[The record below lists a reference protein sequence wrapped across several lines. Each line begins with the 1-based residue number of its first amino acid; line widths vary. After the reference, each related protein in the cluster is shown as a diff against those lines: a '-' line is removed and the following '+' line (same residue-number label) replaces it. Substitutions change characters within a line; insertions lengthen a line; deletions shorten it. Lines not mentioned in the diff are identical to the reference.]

1 MINLSSSKITQYL
14 TDAILSFYIAI
25 VISFTLCYKYSAFIL
40 TTAVITCIVF
50 VIILLADER
59 ITQRAPC
66 ISSLSPQ
73 NYPSWRFTVSIFT
86 IILVGQLFYFSAY
99 YPGGF
104 NLDALGQWGQAH
116 GDYPFDDWHPFVS
129 TMWLKFILLIHDSL
143 PFYIFSQA
151 LLFSASFAKLSNSL
165 LRIGVKRVSIIIC
178 AIFVA
183 LSPSIGMNNICLTKD
198 VQFTILAILLTDISI
213 QMMIIPKGNWLL
225 KLFNICYAV
234 VIIFLASTVR
244 HNGILYTIPFLL
256 LLAVIYRER
265 VKQILIVAAVT
276 LLSIVI
282 VKGPIE
288 QSLNVTPHSN
298 TVGESI
304 GIPMAIMANALVNDP
319 VSLPSDV
326 HEFLNQIADDR
337 DWREYYITGEWDSC
351 KWKFGGIELL
361 QDAHLTDILTKAAE
375 TIIACPQASYESI
388 RENTRIFWQVI
399 GDSSNWTADR
409 YFCENEYDLRQT
421 PNPVLN
427 DIANKLVHL
436 SENSSINW
444 LIWNIGLDILVLVV
458 LLYYSINHNIPKMTL
473 LLVPLLCYDF
483 GTMLLLAG
491 PNHRYFYLNKCL
503 FIPIL
508 LCAIQTARS
517 QNNE

>member
-1 MINLSSSKITQYL
+1 MKSLNVQHL
-14 TDAILSFYIAI
+14 TGAAFSLYIAI
-25 VISFTLCYKYSAFIL
+25 AFSLAFCDKYQTFIL
-40 TTAVITCIVF
+40 IAIIMFFVVYVLILMVDEVIRKKKIIRDKHPDFSKSNWKLATTVF
-50 VIILLADER
+50 AMVL
-59 ITQRAPC
+59 C
-66 ISSLSPQ
+66 
-73 NYPSWRFTVSIFT
+73 
-86 IILVGQLFYFSAY
+86 GQLFYYFAY

-116 GDYPFDDWHPFVS
+116 NDYPYDDWHPFVS
-129 TMWLKFILLIHDSL
+129 TMWIKFILLIHDSL

-151 LLFSASFAKLSNSL
+151 FLFSASFAKLSNSIF
-165 LRIGVKRVSIIIC
+165 RIGVKQVYIIMC
-178 AIFVA
+178 AIFVV
-183 LSPSIGMNNICLTKD
+183 LSPSIGMNNVCLTKD
-198 VQFTILAILLTDISI
+198 VQFTILAILLTDISV
-213 QMMIIPKGNWLL
+213 QMMITPKGNWIL
-225 KLFNICYAV
+225 KPFNICYTV
-234 VIIFLASTVR
+234 VILFLASTVR

-265 VKQILIVAAVT
+265 IKQILIVATVT
-276 LLSIVI
+276 LLSITI

-288 QSLNVTPHSN
+288 QCLNVTPHSN

-304 GIPMAIMANALVNDP
+304 GIPMSIMANALVNDP
-319 VSLPSDV
+319 DNLPSDV

-351 KWKFGGIELL
+351 KWEFGGTELL
-361 QDAHLTDILTKAAE
+361 QDAHLKDILTKAVE
-375 TIIACPQASYESI
+375 TIIACPKTSYESI

-399 GDSSNWTADR
+399 GDSSNWTADM
-409 YFCENEYDLRQT
+409 YFCENEYNLQQT

-427 DIANKLVHL
+427 DIANKLVRL
-436 SENSSINW
+436 SEGTSINW
-444 LIWNIGLDILVLVV
+444 LIWNNGLDILVLVV

-508 LCAIQTARS
+508 LCAIQTARN

>member
-1 MINLSSSKITQYL
+1 MSNLSSSKIVQYL
-14 TDAILSFYIAI
+14 TDVILSVYIAI
-25 VISFTLCYKYSAFIL
+25 VISFTLCYKYFAFIL
-40 TTAVITCIVF
+40 TTAVITCVVF
-50 VIILLADER
+50 VLILLADER
-59 ITQRAPC
+59 ITRRASR
-66 ISSLSPQ
+66 ISSPSPQ

-86 IILVGQLFYFSAY
+86 IILAGQLFYFSAY

-116 GDYPFDDWHPFVS
+116 SDYPYDDWHPFVS
-129 TMWLKFILLIHDSL
+129 TMWIKFILLIQDSL

-151 LLFSASFAKLSNSL
+151 LLFSAAFAKLSNSL
-165 LRIGVKRVSIIIC
+165 LRIGVKRVSIIIY
-178 AIFVA
+178 ALFVA

-198 VQFTILAILLTDISI
+198 VQFTILIILLTDIGI
-213 QMMIIPKGNWLL
+213 QMMLSPHGNWLL
-225 KLFNICYAV
+225 KPVNICYTVA
-234 VIIFLASTVR
+234 ILFLASTVR
-244 HNGILYTIPFLL
+244 HNGILYTISFLL
-256 LLAVIYRER
+256 LLAVVYRER
-265 VKQILIVAAVT
+265 IKQILIVAAVT

-319 VSLPSDV
+319 DNTPSDV
-326 HEFLNQIADDR
+326 HEFLNQIADDS
-337 DWREYYITGEWDSC
+337 DWHAYYITGEWDSC
-351 KWKFGGIELL
+351 KWEFGGIELL

-375 TIIACPQASYESI
+375 TIFACPQASYESI

-399 GDSSNWTADR
+399 GDSSNWAADM
-409 YFCENEYDLRQT
+409 YFCENEYNLQQT

-427 DIANKLVHL
+427 AIANKLVHL
-436 SENSSINW
+436 SENLSINW
-444 LIWNIGLDILVLVV
+444 LIWNNGLDILVLVV
-458 LLYYSINHNIPKMTL
+458 LLYYSINHNISKMTL

-517 QNNE
+517 QNHK